1 MTTQQ
6 LLELHDKTCGIC
18 RQVMEKKN
26 TDYCGGS
33 NDPFANFRITEAL
46 GVHPATGILIR
57 VMDKLQ
63 RIRSYIANGSLAV
76 KDETFMDATEDVINY
91 MILLKGLLMEESAQ
105 ARDVPELFAFE
116 SEAKLVAEKV
126 YDACVNKHHK
136 LPRCG
141 WRGMAGDDPG
151 CILPLGHEGK
161 HKFSDGSG
169 G

>member
-26 TDYCGGS
+26 QDYAGGS
-33 NDPFANFRITEAL
+33 NDPFANFRITEVL

-91 MILLKGLLMEESAQ
+91 MILLKGLLIEMREDSMVHEDHMVDKMDSNDMVRIHEILA
-105 ARDVPELFAFE
+105 AKVP
-116 SEAKLVAEKV
+116 K
-126 YDACVNKHHK
+126 
-136 LPRCG
+136 CG